1 MSIFTSEDGIDI
13 GYNYGRKPTTT
24 TAFITATIKVQVA
37 ISDLSDS
44 DIEKLTE
51 QDVKDAIEDEC
62 TLDYEM
68 VDWDIDSTEEE
79 DYDPEPDYE

>member
-1 MSIFTSEDGIDI
+1 MSIFTSDDGVDF
-13 GYNYGRKPTTT
+13 GYNHGRHTTT
-24 TAFITATIKVQVA
+24 TALITATIKVQVA
-37 ISDLSDS
+37 VSDLS

-51 QDVKDAIEDEC
+51 QDVREAIEDEC

-79 DYDPEPDYE
+79 EYDPEPDYE